1 MKSMQLP
8 MLKYKGRSVKK
19 KNIPSLDVLFQHII
33 KDPFLYLWQQFSQTV
48 VIKQQLPRINQL
60 LVLFR
65 L

>member
-8 MLKYKGRSVKK
+8 MLKYKGTHVKK
-19 KNIPSLDVLFQHII
+19 TISFLDVFQHII
-33 KDPFLYLWQQFSQTV
+33 KDFFIYLWQQLSQIMM
-48 VIKQQLPRINQL
+48 IKQQLPRINQL

>member
-19 KNIPSLDVLFQHII
+19 KNIPSLDIFQHII
-33 KDPFLYLWQQFSQTV
+33 KDTFLYLWEQFSQTV

>member
-8 MLKYKGRSVKK
+8 MLKYKGKSVKK
-19 KNIPSLDVLFQHII
+19 NPLSGIFQHII
-33 KDPFLYLWQQFSQTV
+33 KDTFLYLWQQFSQTI